1 MINEE
6 KKVMNRKIKE
16 AESGELMIETTIV
29 LIMTIFIMLFI
40 LSLGFYFYQST
51 IYGIIANETITEI
64 SDTYKFNG
72 AVEADN
78 ITEDDLKNLNYFRL
92 VKNWIGITTNDK
104 YKKTA
109 EDLISDRTKASS
121 LSLKKNNEIRDVILD
136 VESDKYGRNHL
147 VLTIESKAE
156 IFLGGALEFFGFDS
170 DLEITTVAVGE
181 CYDLSAHMNT
191 IRYIKLLDSLTDDN
205 RASELIGKFK
215 STIDNI
221 KGFLHW

>member
-147 VLTIESKAE
+147 VLTIESKVHYGVTYLY
-156 IFLGGALEFFGFDS
+156 F
-170 DLEITTVAVGE
+170 
-181 CYDLSAHMNT
+181 
-191 IRYIKLLDSLTDDN
+191 
-205 RASELIGKFK
+205 
-215 STIDNI
+215 
-221 KGFLHW
+221 